1 MMRCVNKKMKFLSLC
16 LTFCLCSVFAFGQN
30 QNQNQNQNQSQLL
43 DQLKNQSSSGKTKID
58 VSKFS
63 SKAGLDSA
71 DKELNFIPD
80 AQVAMSRADYPVTA
94 GDIYTL
100 AFSVGTNPVTYSIPL
115 DSSYKLRIA
124 NLGVINAKGL
134 TFLELKDQVIKIVQK
149 NYPMGGVQFVLT
161 EPAVFTV
168 EITGE
173 VLKTAEKKVWAL
185 VRLSSFIDDNYTDY
199 SSLRKIT
206 VQSDDGS
213 SKVYDLFK
221 ASRYGDLTQDPFLR
235 PGDRIVVTKMER
247 KFFVDGAVKRP
258 GVYELLDGENLK
270 SLIDLYGDGFT
281 PFSDLSRIELSRFL
295 NDKDSYGEKI
305 YLNKEDYEK
314 DFNLVCYDSVTVSS
328 LIDLSPHV
336 FVEGAV
342 QELPDDSALKT
353 GTGVVAGAEIN
364 ASKRLS
370 FSFSEGEDYA
380 FFIRKNKDI
389 LTEVSDLENVYIIR
403 DGEKIALNLLPVL
416 YDASY
421 YAKIEMK
428 NNDTLLIPFKQF
440 FVSVSGAVYL
450 PGRYPYIPD
459 RTWDYY
465 IGLAG
470 GFIKEKNAGDA
481 IVITDINGKKHK
493 KSEFIKPEMT
503 IEAKSNSGLYYFNQY
518 APIVTTILSAVSTS
532 IAVLAATGVIN

>member
-16 LTFCLCSVFAFGQN
+16 LMFCLCSVFAFGQN
-30 QNQNQNQNQSQLL
+30 H
-43 DQLKNQSSSGKTKID
+43 

-63 SKAGLDSA
+63 SMASSDSA

-80 AQVAMSRADYPVTA
+80 AQVAMSRTDYPVTA

-100 AFSVGTNPVTYSIPL
+100 AFSAGTNPVTYSIPL

-161 EPAVFTV
+161 APAVFTV

-173 VLKTAEKKVWAL
+173 VHKTAEKKVWAL
-185 VRLSSFIDDNYTDY
+185 VRLSSFIGDNYTDY

-247 KFFVDGAVKRP
+247 KVSVNGAVKRP
-258 GVYELLDGENLK
+258 GFYELLDGENLK

-281 PFSDLSRIELSRFL
+281 PFSDLSRIELTRVL

-314 DFNLVCYDSVTVSS
+314 DFNLICYDSVTVSS
-328 LIDLSPHV
+328 LKDLSLHV

-342 QELPDDSALKT
+342 LDSALKT
-353 GTGVVAGAEIN
+353 GTELN
-364 ASKRLS
+364 ASKKLS

-389 LTEVSDLENVYIIR
+389 LTESSDLENVYIIR
-403 DGEKIALNLLPVL
+403 DDEKIAMNLLPVL
-416 YDASY
+416 YDATY
-421 YAKIEMK
+421 YSKIEMK

-440 FVSVSGAVYL
+440 FVFVSGAVYQ

-470 GFIKEKNAGDA
+470 GFIKEKNAGNA
-481 IVITDINGKKHK
+481 IVITDANGKKYK

-503 IEAKSNSGLYYFNQY
+503 IEAKSNSRLYYFNQY

-532 IAVLAATGVIN
+532 ISILTVTGVIN

>member
-16 LTFCLCSVFAFGQN
+16 LMFCLCSVFAFGQN
-30 QNQNQNQNQSQLL
+30 H
-43 DQLKNQSSSGKTKID
+43 

-63 SKAGLDSA
+63 SEASSDSA
-71 DKELNFIPD
+71 ELNFIPD
-80 AQVAMSRADYPVTA
+80 AQVAMSRTDYPVTA

-100 AFSVGTNPVTYSIPL
+100 AFSAGTNPVTYSIPL

-161 EPAVFTV
+161 APAVFTV

-173 VLKTAEKKVWAL
+173 VHKTAEKKVWAL

-235 PGDRIVVTKMER
+235 PGDRIVVTKMDR
-247 KFFVDGAVKRP
+247 KVSVNGAVKRP

-281 PFSDLSRIELSRFL
+281 PFSDLSRIELTRVL

-314 DFNLVCYDSVTVSS
+314 DFNLICYDSVTVSS
-328 LIDLSPHV
+328 LKDLSLHV

-342 QELPDDSALKT
+342 QDSALKT
-353 GTGVVAGAEIN
+353 GTALN
-364 ASKRLS
+364 ASNKLS

-403 DGEKIALNLLPVL
+403 DGEKIAMNLLPIL
-416 YDASY
+416 YDATY
-421 YAKIEMK
+421 YSKIEMK

-440 FVSVSGAVYL
+440 FVSVSGAVYQ

-470 GFIKEKNAGDA
+470 GFIKEKNAGNA
-481 IVITDINGKKHK
+481 IVITDVNGKKYK

-503 IEAKSNSGLYYFNQY
+503 IEAKSNSHLYYFNQY

-532 IAVLAATGVIN
+532 ISILAVTGVIN

>member
-30 QNQNQNQNQSQLL
+30 QSQSQLL
-43 DQLKNQSSSGKTKID
+43 DQLKNQSSSGKTRID

-63 SKAGLDSA
+63 SKAGSDSA

-161 EPAVFTV
+161 APAVFTV

-247 KFFVDGAVKRP
+247 KVFVDGAVKRP

-281 PFSDLSRIELSRFL
+281 PFSDLSRIELSRL
-295 NDKDSYGEKI
+295 VNDKDSYGEKI

-314 DFNLVCYDSVTVSS
+314 DFNLVCYDSVTVFS
-328 LIDLSPHV
+328 LIDLSSHV

-342 QELPDDSALKT
+342 QELPDDSALKA
-353 GTGVVAGAEIN
+353 GSSVVASTAVN

-416 YDASY
+416 YDVSY

-428 NNDTLLIPFKQF
+428 NNDTLLIPFRQF

-481 IVITDINGKKHK
+481 IVITDVNGKKHK

>member
-1 MMRCVNKKMKFLSLC
+1 MRYVNRKMKFLSLC

-30 QNQNQNQNQSQLL
+30 QNQSQ
-43 DQLKNQSSSGKTKID
+43 
-58 VSKFS
+58 
-63 SKAGLDSA
+63 
-71 DKELNFIPD
+71 LNFIPD

-134 TFLELKDQVIKIVQK
+134 NFLELKDQVIKIVQK
-149 NYPMGGVQFVLT
+149 NYPMGGVQFVL
-161 EPAVFTV
+161 EAPAVFTV

-185 VRLSSFIDDNYTDY
+185 VRLSSFIDGNCTDY

-247 KFFVDGAVKRP
+247 KVFVDGAVKRP
-258 GVYELLDGENLK
+258 GAYELLDGENLK

-281 PFSDLSRIELSRFL
+281 PFSDLSRIELSRFV
-295 NDKDSYGEKI
+295 NDKNSYGENI

-328 LIDLSPHV
+328 LKDLRLHV

-342 QELPDDSALKT
+342 LNSALKA
-353 GTGVVAGAEIN
+353 GAGVVAGASVN

-481 IVITDINGKKHK
+481 IVITDVNGKKHK

>member
-30 QNQNQNQNQSQLL
+30 QRQNQNQLL
-43 DQLKNQSSSGKTKID
+43 DQLKNQSSSGKTRID

-63 SKAGLDSA
+63 SKAGSDSA
-71 DKELNFIPD
+71 DKEMNFIPD

-161 EPAVFTV
+161 APAVFTV

-185 VRLSSFIDDNYTDY
+185 VRLSSFIDDNYTYY

-247 KFFVDGAVKRP
+247 KVFVDGAVKRP

-281 PFSDLSRIELSRFL
+281 PFSDLSRIELSRFV

-342 QELPDDSALKT
+342 QELPDDSALKA
-353 GTGVVAGAEIN
+353 GSSVVASTAVN

-470 GFIKEKNAGDA
+470 GFIKEKNAGNA
-481 IVITDINGKKHK
+481 IVITDVNGKKHK

>member
-30 QNQNQNQNQSQLL
+30 QNQSQLF
-43 DQLKNQSSSGKTKID
+43 DQLKNQSSSGKTRID

-63 SKAGLDSA
+63 SKAGSDSA

-161 EPAVFTV
+161 APAVFTV

-247 KFFVDGAVKRP
+247 KVFVDGAVKRP

-281 PFSDLSRIELSRFL
+281 PFSDLSRIELSRFV

-342 QELPDDSALKT
+342 QELPDDSALKA
-353 GTGVVAGAEIN
+353 GAGVVAGASVN

-481 IVITDINGKKHK
+481 IVITDVNGKKHK

>member
-1 MMRCVNKKMKFLSLC
+1 MMRCVNKKMKFFSLC
-16 LTFCLCSVFAFGQN
+16 LMFCLCSVFAFGQN
-30 QNQNQNQNQSQLL
+30 H
-43 DQLKNQSSSGKTKID
+43 

-63 SKAGLDSA
+63 SEASSDSA
-71 DKELNFIPD
+71 ELNFIPD
-80 AQVAMSRADYPVTA
+80 AQVAMSRTDYPVTA

-100 AFSVGTNPVTYSIPL
+100 AFSAGTNPVTYSIPL

-161 EPAVFTV
+161 APAVFTV

-173 VLKTAEKKVWAL
+173 VHKTAEKKVWAL

-247 KFFVDGAVKRP
+247 KVSVNGAVKRP

-281 PFSDLSRIELSRFL
+281 PFSDLSRIELTRVL

-314 DFNLVCYDSVTVSS
+314 DFNLICYDSVTVSS
-328 LIDLSPHV
+328 LKDLSLHV

-342 QELPDDSALKT
+342 QDSALKT
-353 GTGVVAGAEIN
+353 GTALN
-364 ASKRLS
+364 ASNKLS

-403 DGEKIALNLLPVL
+403 DGEKIAMNLLPVL
-416 YDASY
+416 YDATY
-421 YAKIEMK
+421 YSKIEMK

-440 FVSVSGAVYL
+440 FVSVSGAVYQ

-470 GFIKEKNAGDA
+470 GFIKEKNAGNA
-481 IVITDINGKKHK
+481 IVITDVNGKKYK

-503 IEAKSNSGLYYFNQY
+503 IEAKSNSHLYYFNQY

-532 IAVLAATGVIN
+532 ISILAVTGVIN

>member
-16 LTFCLCSVFAFGQN
+16 LMFFLCSVFVFGQEN
-30 QNQNQNQNQSQLL
+30 Q
-43 DQLKNQSSSGKTKID
+43 
-58 VSKFS
+58 
-63 SKAGLDSA
+63 
-71 DKELNFIPD
+71 NFIPD

-100 AFSVGTNPVTYSIPL
+100 AFSEETNPVTYSIPL

-134 TFLELKDQVIKIVQK
+134 TFLELKDQVVKIVQK
-149 NYPMGGVQFVLT
+149 NYPMGGVQFVLAA
-161 EPAVFTV
+161 PAVFTV

-185 VRLSSFIDDNYTDY
+185 VRLSSFIDDNCTDY

-213 SKVYDLFK
+213 SKVCDLFK

-235 PGDRIVVTKMER
+235 PGDRIVVAKMER
-247 KFFVDGAVKRP
+247 KVFVNGAVKRP
-258 GVYELLDGENLK
+258 GTYELLDGENLK

-295 NDKDSYGEKI
+295 NEKDTYGKKI

-314 DFNLVCYDSVTVSS
+314 DFNLVCYDSVTVSN
-328 LIDLSPHV
+328 LRDLNPHV

-342 QELPDDSALKT
+342 QELSDDSALKA
-353 GTGVVAGAEIN
+353 GTSVN
-364 ASKRLS
+364 ASKKLS

-380 FFIRKNKDI
+380 FFIRKNKAI
-389 LTEVSDLENVYIIR
+389 LTEVSDLENAYIIR

-481 IVITDINGKKHK
+481 IVITDVNGKKHK

-503 IEAKSNSGLYYFNQY
+503 IEAKANSGLYYFNQY

>member
-16 LTFCLCSVFAFGQN
+16 LMFCLCSVFAFGQN
-30 QNQNQNQNQSQLL
+30 H
-43 DQLKNQSSSGKTKID
+43 

-63 SKAGLDSA
+63 SEASSDSA
-71 DKELNFIPD
+71 ELNFIPD
-80 AQVAMSRADYPVTA
+80 AQVAMSRTDYPVTA

-100 AFSVGTNPVTYSIPL
+100 AFSAGTNPVTYSIPL

-161 EPAVFTV
+161 APAVFTV

-173 VLKTAEKKVWAL
+173 VHKTAEKKVWAL

-247 KFFVDGAVKRP
+247 KVSVNGAVKRP

-281 PFSDLSRIELSRFL
+281 PFSDLSRIELTRVL

-314 DFNLVCYDSVTVSS
+314 DFNLICYDSVTVSS
-328 LIDLSPHV
+328 LKDLSLHV

-342 QELPDDSALKT
+342 QDSALKT
-353 GTGVVAGAEIN
+353 GTALN
-364 ASKRLS
+364 ASNKLS

-403 DGEKIALNLLPVL
+403 DGEKIAMNLLTVL
-416 YDASY
+416 YNATY
-421 YAKIEMK
+421 YSKIEMK

-440 FVSVSGAVYL
+440 FVSVSGAVYQ

-470 GFIKEKNAGDA
+470 GFIKEKNAGNA
-481 IVITDINGKKHK
+481 IVITDVNGKKYK

-503 IEAKSNSGLYYFNQY
+503 IEAKSNSRLYYFNQY

-532 IAVLAATGVIN
+532 ISILAVTGVIN

>member
-16 LTFCLCSVFAFGQN
+16 LTICLCSVFTFGQ
-30 QNQNQNQNQSQLL
+30 
-43 DQLKNQSSSGKTKID
+43 DQ
-58 VSKFS
+58 
-63 SKAGLDSA
+63 
-71 DKELNFIPD
+71 NFIPD
-80 AQVAMSRADYPVTA
+80 AQVAMSRTDYPVTA

-100 AFSVGTNPVTYSIPL
+100 AFSVESEPVTYSIPL
-115 DSSYKLRIA
+115 DSSYKLRIT

-149 NYPMGGVQFVLT
+149 NYPMGGVQFVL
-161 EPAVFTV
+161 EAPAVFTV

-185 VRLSSFIDDNYTDY
+185 VRLSSFIDGNCTDY

-213 SKVYDLFK
+213 SKDYDLFK

-247 KFFVDGAVKRP
+247 KVFVDGAVKRP
-258 GVYELLDGENLK
+258 GAYELLDGENLK

-281 PFSDLSRIELSRFL
+281 PFSDLSRIELSRFV
-295 NDKDSYGEKI
+295 NDKNSYGEKI

-314 DFNLVCYDSVTVSS
+314 DFNLICYDSVTVSS
-328 LIDLSPHV
+328 LKDLRLHV
-336 FVEGAV
+336 FVEGAI
-342 QELPDDSALKT
+342 QNSALKT
-353 GTGVVAGAEIN
+353 GTEIN

-470 GFIKEKNAGDA
+470 GFIKEKNAGNA
-481 IVITDINGKKHK
+481 IVITDVNGKKHK

-532 IAVLAATGVIN
+532 IAVLAATGLIN

>member
-16 LTFCLCSVFAFGQN
+16 LTICLCSVFAFGQ
-30 QNQNQNQNQSQLL
+30 
-43 DQLKNQSSSGKTKID
+43 DQ
-58 VSKFS
+58 
-63 SKAGLDSA
+63 
-71 DKELNFIPD
+71 NFIPD

-100 AFSVGTNPVTYSIPL
+100 AFSVGSEPVTYSIPL
-115 DSSYKLRIA
+115 DSSYKLRIT

-149 NYPMGGVQFVLT
+149 NYPMGGVQFVLAA
-161 EPAVFTV
+161 PAVFTV

-185 VRLSSFIDDNYTDY
+185 VRLSSFIDDNCTDY

-213 SKVYDLFK
+213 SKVCDLFK

-235 PGDRIVVTKMER
+235 PGDRIVVSKMER
-247 KFFVDGAVKRP
+247 KVFVNGAVKRP
-258 GVYELLDGENLK
+258 GTYELLDGENLK
-270 SLIDLYGDGFT
+270 SLIGLYGDGFT
-281 PFSDLSRIELSRFL
+281 PFSDLNRIELSRFL
-295 NDKDSYGEKI
+295 NDKDTYGEKI

-328 LIDLSPHV
+328 LIDLNPHV

-342 QELPDDSALKT
+342 QELSDDSALKA
-353 GTGVVAGAEIN
+353 GTSVN
-364 ASKRLS
+364 ASKKLS

-380 FFIRKNKDI
+380 FFIRKNKAI
-389 LTEVSDLENVYIIR
+389 LTEVSDLENAYIIR

-428 NNDTLLIPFKQF
+428 NNDTLLVPFKQF

-470 GFIKEKNAGDA
+470 GFVKEKNAGDA
-481 IVITDINGKKHK
+481 IVITDVNGKKHK

-503 IEAKSNSGLYYFNQY
+503 IEAKANSGLYYFNQY

>member
-30 QNQNQNQNQSQLL
+30 QNQSQLL
-43 DQLKNQSSSGKTKID
+43 DQLKNQSSSGKTRID

-63 SKAGLDSA
+63 SKAGSDSA
-71 DKELNFIPD
+71 EKELNFIPD
-80 AQVAMSRADYPVTA
+80 AQVAMSRTDYPVTA

-161 EPAVFTV
+161 APAVFTV

-235 PGDRIVVTKMER
+235 PGDRIVVAKMER
-247 KFFVDGAVKRP
+247 KVFVDGAVKRP

-281 PFSDLSRIELSRFL
+281 PFSDLSRIELSRFV

-342 QELPDDSALKT
+342 QELPDDSALKA
-353 GTGVVAGAEIN
+353 GSGVVAGASVN

-470 GFIKEKNAGDA
+470 GFIKEKNAGNA
-481 IVITDINGKKHK
+481 IVITDVNGKKHK

>member
-16 LTFCLCSVFAFGQN
+16 LMFCLCSVFAFGQN
-30 QNQNQNQNQSQLL
+30 H
-43 DQLKNQSSSGKTKID
+43 

-63 SKAGLDSA
+63 SMASSDSA

-80 AQVAMSRADYPVTA
+80 AQVAMSRTDYPVTA

-100 AFSVGTNPVTYSIPL
+100 AFSAGTNPVTYSIPL

-161 EPAVFTV
+161 APAVFTV

-173 VLKTAEKKVWAL
+173 VHKTAEKKVWAL
-185 VRLSSFIDDNYTDY
+185 VRLSSFIGDNYTDY

-247 KFFVDGAVKRP
+247 KVSVNGAVKRP

-281 PFSDLSRIELSRFL
+281 PFSDLSRIELTRVL

-314 DFNLVCYDSVTVSS
+314 DFNLICYDSVTVSS
-328 LIDLSPHV
+328 LKDLSLHV

-342 QELPDDSALKT
+342 QDSALKT
-353 GTGVVAGAEIN
+353 GTALN
-364 ASKRLS
+364 ASKKLS

-389 LTEVSDLENVYIIR
+389 LTEVSDLENVYVIR
-403 DGEKIALNLLPVL
+403 DGEKIAMNLLPVL
-416 YDASY
+416 YDATY
-421 YAKIEMK
+421 YSKIEMK

-440 FVSVSGAVYL
+440 FVSVSGAVYQ

-470 GFIKEKNAGDA
+470 GFIKEKNAGNA
-481 IVITDINGKKHK
+481 IVITDVNGKKYK

-503 IEAKSNSGLYYFNQY
+503 IEAKSNSRLYYFNQY

-532 IAVLAATGVIN
+532 ISILAVTGVIN

>member
-16 LTFCLCSVFAFGQN
+16 LMFCLCSVFAFGQN
-30 QNQNQNQNQSQLL
+30 H
-43 DQLKNQSSSGKTKID
+43 

-63 SKAGLDSA
+63 SMASSDSA

-80 AQVAMSRADYPVTA
+80 AQVAMSRTDYPVTA

-100 AFSVGTNPVTYSIPL
+100 AFSAGTNPVTYSIPL

-161 EPAVFTV
+161 APAVFTV

-173 VLKTAEKKVWAL
+173 VHKTAEKKVWAL
-185 VRLSSFIDDNYTDY
+185 VRLSSFIGDNYTDY

-247 KFFVDGAVKRP
+247 KVSVNGAVKRP

-281 PFSDLSRIELSRFL
+281 PFSDLSRIELTRVL

-314 DFNLVCYDSVTVSS
+314 DFNLICYDSVTVSS
-328 LIDLSPHV
+328 LKDLSLHI

-342 QELPDDSALKT
+342 LDSALKT
-353 GTGVVAGAEIN
+353 GTTLN
-364 ASKRLS
+364 ASKKLS

-380 FFIRKNKDI
+380 FFIRNNKDI

-403 DGEKIALNLLPVL
+403 DGEKIA
-416 YDASY
+416 
-421 YAKIEMK
+421 MK

-440 FVSVSGAVYL
+440 FVSVSGAVYQ

-470 GFIKEKNAGDA
+470 GFIKEKNAGNA
-481 IVITDINGKKHK
+481 IVITDVNGKKYK

-503 IEAKSNSGLYYFNQY
+503 IEAKSNSRLYYFNQY

-532 IAVLAATGVIN
+532 ISILAVTGVIN

>member
-16 LTFCLCSVFAFGQN
+16 LMFCLCSVFAFGQN
-30 QNQNQNQNQSQLL
+30 H
-43 DQLKNQSSSGKTKID
+43 

-63 SKAGLDSA
+63 SEASSDSA
-71 DKELNFIPD
+71 ELNFIPD
-80 AQVAMSRADYPVTA
+80 AQVAMSRTDYPVTA

-100 AFSVGTNPVTYSIPL
+100 AFSAGTNPVTYSIPL

-161 EPAVFTV
+161 APAVFTV

-173 VLKTAEKKVWAL
+173 VHKTAEKKVWAL

-247 KFFVDGAVKRP
+247 KVSVNGAVKRP

-281 PFSDLSRIELSRFL
+281 PFSDLSRIELTRVL

-314 DFNLVCYDSVTVSS
+314 DFNLICYDSVTVSS
-328 LIDLSPHV
+328 LKDLSLHV

-342 QELPDDSALKT
+342 QDSALKT
-353 GTGVVAGAEIN
+353 GTALN
-364 ASKRLS
+364 ASNKLS

-403 DGEKIALNLLPVL
+403 DGEKIAMNLLPVL
-416 YDASY
+416 YDATY
-421 YAKIEMK
+421 YSKIEMK

-440 FVSVSGAVYL
+440 FVSVSGAVYQ

-470 GFIKEKNAGDA
+470 GFIKEKNAGNA
-481 IVITDINGKKHK
+481 IVITDVNGKKYK

-503 IEAKSNSGLYYFNQY
+503 IEAKSNSHLYYFNQY

-532 IAVLAATGVIN
+532 ISILAVTGVIN

>member
-30 QNQNQNQNQSQLL
+30 QRQNQNQLL
-43 DQLKNQSSSGKTKID
+43 DQLKNQSSSGKTRID

-63 SKAGLDSA
+63 SKAGSDSA
-71 DKELNFIPD
+71 DKEMNFIPD

-161 EPAVFTV
+161 APAVFTV

-247 KFFVDGAVKRP
+247 KVFVDGAVKRP

-281 PFSDLSRIELSRFL
+281 PFSDLNRIELSRFV

-342 QELPDDSALKT
+342 QELPDDSALKA
-353 GTGVVAGAEIN
+353 GSSVVASTAVN

-370 FSFSEGEDYA
+370 FSFSEGENYA

-470 GFIKEKNAGDA
+470 GFIKEKNAGNA
-481 IVITDINGKKHK
+481 IVITDVNGKKHK

>member
-16 LTFCLCSVFAFGQN
+16 LMFCLCSVFAFGQN
-30 QNQNQNQNQSQLL
+30 QRQNQNQLL
-43 DQLKNQSSSGKTKID
+43 DQLKNQSSSGKTRID

-63 SKAGLDSA
+63 SKAGSDSA
-71 DKELNFIPD
+71 DKEMNFIPD

-161 EPAVFTV
+161 APAVFTV

-185 VRLSSFIDDNYTDY
+185 VRLSSFIDGNCTDY

-235 PGDRIVVTKMER
+235 PGDRIVVAKMER
-247 KFFVDGAVKRP
+247 KVFVDGAVKRP

-281 PFSDLSRIELSRFL
+281 PFSDLSRIELSRFV
-295 NDKDSYGEKI
+295 NDKDTYGEKI

-342 QELPDDSALKT
+342 QELHDDSALKA
-353 GTGVVAGAEIN
+353 GAGVVAGASVN
-364 ASKRLS
+364 ASKKLS
-370 FSFSEGEDYA
+370 FSFLEGEDYA

-465 IGLAG
+465 IALAG

-481 IVITDINGKKHK
+481 IVITDVNGKKHK

>member
-247 KFFVDGAVKRP
+247 KVFVDGAVKRP

-503 IEAKSNSGLYYFNQY
+503 IEAKSNSSLYYFNQY

>member
-1 MMRCVNKKMKFLSLC
+1 M
-16 LTFCLCSVFAFGQN
+16 
-30 QNQNQNQNQSQLL
+30 
-43 DQLKNQSSSGKTKID
+43 
-58 VSKFS
+58 SKFS
-63 SKAGLDSA
+63 SEASSDSA
-71 DKELNFIPD
+71 ELNFIPD
-80 AQVAMSRADYPVTA
+80 AQVAMSRTDYPVTA

-100 AFSVGTNPVTYSIPL
+100 AFSAGTNPVTYSIPL

-124 NLGVINAKGL
+124 NLGVINAKSL

-161 EPAVFTV
+161 APAVFTV

-173 VLKTAEKKVWAL
+173 VHKTAEKKVWAL
-185 VRLSSFIDDNYTDY
+185 VRLSSFIGDNYTDY

-247 KFFVDGAVKRP
+247 KVSVNGAVKRP
-258 GVYELLDGENLK
+258 GFYELLDGENLK

-281 PFSDLSRIELSRFL
+281 PFSDLSRIELTRVL

-314 DFNLVCYDSVTVSS
+314 DFNLICYDSVTVSS
-328 LIDLSPHV
+328 LKDLSLHV

-342 QELPDDSALKT
+342 LDSALKT
-353 GTGVVAGAEIN
+353 GTALNV
-364 ASKRLS
+364 SKKLS

-403 DGEKIALNLLPVL
+403 DGEKIAMNLLPIL
-416 YDASY
+416 YDATY
-421 YAKIEMK
+421 YSKIEMK

-440 FVSVSGAVYL
+440 FVSVSGAVYQ

-470 GFIKEKNAGDA
+470 GFIKEKNAGNA
-481 IVITDINGKKHK
+481 IVITDVNGKKYK

-503 IEAKSNSGLYYFNQY
+503 IEAKSNSRFYYFNQY

-532 IAVLAATGVIN
+532 ISILAVTGVIN

>member
-30 QNQNQNQNQSQLL
+30 QRQNQNQLL

-63 SKAGLDSA
+63 SKAGSESA

-80 AQVAMSRADYPVTA
+80 AQAAMSRADYPVTA

-161 EPAVFTV
+161 APAVFTV

-235 PGDRIVVTKMER
+235 PGDRIVVAKMER
-247 KFFVDGAVKRP
+247 KVFVDGAVKRP

-281 PFSDLSRIELSRFL
+281 QFSDLSRIELSRFV

-353 GTGVVAGAEIN
+353 GSGVVAGTAVN
-364 ASKRLS
+364 ASKKLS

-380 FFIRKNKDI
+380 FFIRKNKAI
-389 LTEVSDLENVYIIR
+389 LTEVSDLENAYILR

>member
-30 QNQNQNQNQSQLL
+30 QSQSQLL
-43 DQLKNQSSSGKTKID
+43 DQLKNQSSSGKTRID

-63 SKAGLDSA
+63 SKAGSDSA

-161 EPAVFTV
+161 APAVFTV

-173 VLKTAEKKVWAL
+173 VLKTAEKKLWAL

-247 KFFVDGAVKRP
+247 KVFVDGAVKRP

-353 GTGVVAGAEIN
+353 GSGVVAGTAVN
-364 ASKRLS
+364 ASKKLS

-380 FFIRKNKDI
+380 FFIRKNKAI
-389 LTEVSDLENVYIIR
+389 LTEVSDLENAYILR

-481 IVITDINGKKHK
+481 IVITDVNGKKHK

>member
-16 LTFCLCSVFAFGQN
+16 LMFCLCSVFAFGQN
-30 QNQNQNQNQSQLL
+30 QRQNQNQLL
-43 DQLKNQSSSGKTKID
+43 DQLKNQSSSGKTRID

-63 SKAGLDSA
+63 SKAGSDSA
-71 DKELNFIPD
+71 DKEMNFIPD

-161 EPAVFTV
+161 APAVFTV

-185 VRLSSFIDDNYTDY
+185 VRLSSFIDGNCTDY

-235 PGDRIVVTKMER
+235 PGDRIVVAKMER
-247 KFFVDGAVKRP
+247 KVFVDGAVKRP

-281 PFSDLSRIELSRFL
+281 PFSDLSRIELSRFV
-295 NDKDSYGEKI
+295 NDKDTYGEKI

-342 QELPDDSALKT
+342 QELHDDSALKA
-353 GTGVVAGAEIN
+353 GAGVVAGASVN
-364 ASKRLS
+364 ASKKLS
-370 FSFSEGEDYA
+370 FSFLEGEDYA

-470 GFIKEKNAGDA
+470 GFLKEKNAGDA
-481 IVITDINGKKHK
+481 IVITDVNGKKHK

>member
-16 LTFCLCSVFAFGQN
+16 LMFCLCSVFAFGQN
-30 QNQNQNQNQSQLL
+30 H
-43 DQLKNQSSSGKTKID
+43 

-63 SKAGLDSA
+63 SEASSDSA
-71 DKELNFIPD
+71 ELNFIPD
-80 AQVAMSRADYPVTA
+80 AQVAMSRTDYPVTA

-100 AFSVGTNPVTYSIPL
+100 AFSAGTNPVTYSIPL

-161 EPAVFTV
+161 APAVFTV

-173 VLKTAEKKVWAL
+173 VHKTAEKKVWAL

-247 KFFVDGAVKRP
+247 KVSVNGAVKRP

-281 PFSDLSRIELSRFL
+281 PFSDLSRIELTRVL

-314 DFNLVCYDSVTVSS
+314 DFNLICYDSVTVSS
-328 LIDLSPHV
+328 LKDLSLHV

-342 QELPDDSALKT
+342 QDSALKT
-353 GTGVVAGAEIN
+353 GTELN
-364 ASKRLS
+364 ASKKLS

-403 DGEKIALNLLPVL
+403 DGEKIAMNLLPIL
-416 YDASY
+416 YDATY
-421 YAKIEMK
+421 YSKIEMK

-440 FVSVSGAVYL
+440 FVSVSGAVYQ

-470 GFIKEKNAGDA
+470 GFIKEKNAGNA
-481 IVITDINGKKHK
+481 IVITDVNGKKYK

-503 IEAKSNSGLYYFNQY
+503 IEAKSNSRLYYFNQY

-532 IAVLAATGVIN
+532 ISILAVTGVIN

>member
-30 QNQNQNQNQSQLL
+30 QSQSQLL

-63 SKAGLDSA
+63 SKTGSDSA

-161 EPAVFTV
+161 APAVFTV

-247 KFFVDGAVKRP
+247 KVFVDGAVKRP

-281 PFSDLSRIELSRFL
+281 PFSDLSRIELSRFV

-342 QELPDDSALKT
+342 QELPDDSALKA
-353 GTGVVAGAEIN
+353 GAGVVAGTAVN
-364 ASKRLS
+364 ASKKLS

-380 FFIRKNKDI
+380 FFIRKNKAI
-389 LTEVSDLENVYIIR
+389 LTEVSDLENAYILR

-481 IVITDINGKKHK
+481 IVITDVNGKKHK

-518 APIVTTILSAVSTS
+518 APIVTTVLSAVSTS
-532 IAVLAATGVIN
+532 IAVLAATGVINKP

>member
-1 MMRCVNKKMKFLSLC
+1 MMGCVNKKMKFLSLC

-30 QNQNQNQNQSQLL
+30 QSQNQNQSQLL

-63 SKAGLDSA
+63 SKTGSDSA
-71 DKELNFIPD
+71 EKELNFIPD

-161 EPAVFTV
+161 APAVFTV

-235 PGDRIVVTKMER
+235 PGDRIVVAKMER
-247 KFFVDGAVKRP
+247 KVFVDGAVKRP

-281 PFSDLSRIELSRFL
+281 PFSDLSRIELSRFV

-328 LIDLSPHV
+328 LIDLSLHV

-342 QELPDDSALKT
+342 QELPDDSALKA
-353 GTGVVAGAEIN
+353 GAGVVAGASVN

-403 DGEKIALNLLPVL
+403 DGEKIALNLLSVL

-470 GFIKEKNAGDA
+470 GFIKEKNAGNA
-481 IVITDINGKKHK
+481 IVITDVNGKKHK